1 MGEAKVDKL
10 IKISNKVIGGNA
22 FETARTFHVRRQD
35 IVRITTGSSNVDKM
49 LEGGIETGS
58 ITELFGEFRT
68 GKSQLCMT
76 LAVTCQLPTEMNGGE
91 GKCMYIDTEGTFRSE
106 RCLAVAE
113 RFGLSGEDILDNIAV
128 ARAYSSDHQ
137 SNLLKHAAT
146 MMTESR
152 YALIVVD
159 SIMALFRTD
168 YSGRAELATR
178 QQELAKFLRTLLKL
192 ADSFGVAVVVTNQ
205 VVANP
210 DGSAY
215 GDNKVAIGGN
225 IMAHAST
232 TRLKL
237 KKGRQDNRIMQV
249 FDSPM
254 LPPNEATF
262 AIKPEG
268 ITDPTHDD

>member
-1 MGEAKVDKL
+1 M
-10 IKISNKVIGGNA
+10 
-22 FETARTFHVRRQD
+22 
-35 IVRITTGSSNVDKM
+35 
-49 LEGGIETGS
+49 
-58 ITELFGEFRT
+58 
-68 GKSQLCMT
+68 
-76 LAVTCQLPTEMNGGE
+76 
-91 GKCMYIDTEGTFRSE
+91 
-106 RCLAVAE
+106 
-113 RFGLSGEDILDNIAV
+113 
-128 ARAYSSDHQ
+128 
-137 SNLLKHAAT
+137 
-146 MMTESR
+146 
-152 YALIVVD
+152 
-159 SIMALFRTD
+159 
-168 YSGRAELATR
+168 
-178 QQELAKFLRTLLKL
+178 AKFLRTLLKL

-210 DGSAY
+210 DGSGNYNLYYYNICFYFEYICIILSAY